1 MLKRRN
7 LKQTEG
13 QKCSSLNINNTAAF
27 KAVMKEHPTH
37 RGYFVTEDGRVF
49 SAWKR
54 RGSGRWKNTIEL
66 YIDQDNMKE
75 LSSWSNG
82 SGYRVVGLKTT
93 ERTKSGRT
101 KTKKVYVHRMV
112 AETYL
117 PNHQN
122 LPEVNHINYVRD
134 DNRVENLEWCDR
146 LSNVRHSTVS
156 YRLKIGEIEL
166 VTV

>member
-1 MLKRRN
+1 
-7 LKQTEG
+7 
-13 QKCSSLNINNTAAF
+13 
-27 KAVMKEHPTH
+27 MKEHPTH
-37 RGYFVTEDGRVF
+37 KGYFVTEDGRVF

-54 RGSGRWKNTIEL
+54 RGNGRWKNTIES

-75 LSSWSNG
+75 LVSWSNG
-82 SGYRVVGLKTT
+82 NDYRVVGLRTT

-101 KTKKVYVHRMV
+101 KSKKVYVHRMV

-146 LSNVRHSTVS
+146 LTNVRHSNVL
-156 YRLKIGEIEL
+156 YRLRMGEIQI
-166 VTV
+166 VTP